1 MIVDDSAVVRGLI
14 SRWLEHEP
22 DMVLAGLA
30 IDGAKGVEK
39 VKEIQPDVLILDIE
53 MPNMG
58 GLEALPKLLAA
69 KPGLK
74 VLMASTLTTRGA
86 NVTLRALELGAADF
100 IPKPDSTRIGGAD
113 GFRTELLTKIRAL
126 CGRTRAWPLQTPET
140 PAAQNLPGSQA
151 AQNLPGSQA
160 AQNLPGPHAAQN
172 LNVSPTMGHSKP
184 SPSGTSY
191 ASSPAQRP
199 TSAPQA
205 SPLAAPNILRP
216 IAPVPAPVIPL
227 RPRAGPKRIDVLLVG
242 ASTGGPPALR
252 NFLLGLG
259 NEWKIPVLIVQH
271 MPATFTTILA
281 EHLDKA
287 LPQKVQE
294 AKDGMLIESRNIYIA
309 PGDFHMT
316 IKNDPICKQI
326 KLDQGP
332 QVNWCRPAVDPLF
345 KSAADI
351 YGNHALAVVLTGM
364 GHDGRDGAAA
374 LQGVNGTVMVQDE
387 ASSVVWGMPGAVA
400 EAGYAE
406 YIKPIDGLAQACKA
420 FARGERP

>member
-1 MIVDDSAVVRGLI
+1 MALNPNPAASLRPLKIMIVDDSAVVRGLI
-14 SRWLEHEP
+14 SRWLEQEP

-30 IDGAKGVEK
+30 IDGAKGIEK

-58 GLEALPKLLAA
+58 GLEALPKLIAA

-86 NVTLRALELGAADF
+86 NVTLRALELGAADY
-100 IPKPDSTRIGGAD
+100 IPKPDSSRIGGAD

-126 CGRTRAWPLQTPET
+126 CGRTRQWPIPPSAAQMHSGSAAPAPAPYAPSNTGTPAPSTSYVPST
-140 PAAQNLPGSQA
+140 PAA
-151 AQNLPGSQA
+151 
-160 AQNLPGPHAAQN
+160 
-172 LNVSPTMGHSKP
+172 
-184 SPSGTSY
+184 SPS
-191 ASSPAQRP
+191 APMQPIVRP
-199 TSAPQA
+199 
-205 SPLAAPNILRP
+205 AAP
-216 IAPVPAPVIPL
+216 VVQL
-227 RPRAGPKRIDVLLVG
+227 RPRPGPKRIDALFIG

-252 NFLLGLG
+252 NFLLALG
-259 NEWKIPVLIVQH
+259 PDWKQPILIVQH

-287 LPQKVQE
+287 LPQKVVE
-294 AKDGMLIESRNIYIA
+294 ATDGMNIESRHIYIA

-316 IKNDPICKQI
+316 VRGPLGLPTLR
-326 KLDQGP
+326 LDQTP

-345 KSAADI
+345 KSAAEV

-364 GHDGRDGAAA
+364 GHDGRDGAAS
-374 LQGVNGTVMVQDE
+374 LTNVNATVMVQDE
-387 ASSVVWGMPGAVA
+387 ASSVVWGMPGAIA
-400 EAGYAE
+400 EAGLAE
-406 YIKPIDGLAQACKA
+406 IIRPIDGLAQACRA

>member
-1 MIVDDSAVVRGLI
+1 MSLNPVTSASLRPLKIMIVDDSAVVRGLI

-39 VKEIQPDVLILDIE
+39 VKEVQPDVLILDIE

-69 KPGLK
+69 KPGLR

-86 NVTLRALELGAADF
+86 SVTLRALELGAADY

-126 CGRTRAWPLQTPET
+126 CGRTRAWPVAPSLTPPPPSNT
-140 PAAQNLPGSQA
+140 STPPSSAHSPAA
-151 AQNLPGSQA
+151 
-160 AQNLPGPHAAQN
+160 HN
-172 LNVSPTMGHSKP
+172 LNAAPAMGHSHATPQP
-184 SPSGTSY
+184 SQPY
-191 ASSPAQRP
+191 LRP
-199 TSAPQA
+199 
-205 SPLAAPNILRP
+205 AAP
-216 IAPVPAPVIPL
+216 VVQL
-227 RPRAGPKRIDVLLVG
+227 RPRSGPKRIDVLVVG

-259 NEWKIPVLIVQH
+259 ADWKLPILIVQH
-271 MPATFTTILA
+271 MPATFTAILA

-294 AKDGMLIESRNIYIA
+294 AKDGMLIESRNVYIA
-309 PGDFHMT
+309 PGDWHMT

-326 KLDQGP
+326 KLDQSA

-345 KSAADI
+345 KSAAEA
-351 YGNHALAVVLTGM
+351 YGNHVLAVVLTGM
-364 GHDGRDGAAA
+364 GHDGRDGAQA
-374 LQGVNGTVMVQDE
+374 LVNVGASVMAQDE

-400 EAGYAE
+400 EAGLAE
-406 YIKPIDGLAQACKA
+406 IIKPVEGLTLACKA
-420 FARGERP
+420 FARGERPS

>member
-1 MIVDDSAVVRGLI
+1 MSLNPHTVASLRPLKIMIVDDSAVVRGLI

-100 IPKPDSTRIGGAD
+100 VPKPDSSRIGGAD

-126 CGRTRAWPLQTPET
+126 CGRTRAWPTPPTAAQMHSAPAPAPATPSAHGHTT
-140 PAAQNLPGSQA
+140 PAP
-151 AQNLPGSQA
+151 
-160 AQNLPGPHAAQN
+160 
-172 LNVSPTMGHSKP
+172 
-184 SPSGTSY
+184 
-191 ASSPAQRP
+191 ASSLR
-199 TSAPQA
+199 AP
-205 SPLAAPNILRP
+205 PKPVIVLATPILRP
-216 IAPVPAPVIPL
+216 
-227 RPRAGPKRIDVLLVG
+227 RSTGPKRIDCLVIG

-252 NFLLGLG
+252 AFLLGLG
-259 NEWKIPVLIVQH
+259 PDWKLPILIVQH
-271 MPATFTTILA
+271 MPATFTAILA

-294 AKDGMLIESRNIYIA
+294 AKNGMLIESRNIYIA
-309 PGDFHMT
+309 PGDWHMT
-316 IKNDPICKQI
+316 IKNDPIVKQI

-345 KSAADI
+345 KSAAEV
-351 YGNHALAVVLTGM
+351 YGNHALGVVLTGM

-374 LQGVNGTVMVQDE
+374 MAAVNASVMVQDE
-387 ASSVVWGMPGAVA
+387 ATSVVWGMPGAIA
-400 EAGYAE
+400 EAGLAE
-406 YIKPIDGLAQACKA
+406 IIKPIDGLSAACKA
-420 FARGERP
+420 FARGERPN

>member
-1 MIVDDSAVVRGLI
+1 LKIMIVDDSAVVRGLI
-14 SRWLEHEP
+14 SRWLEQER

-30 IDGAKGVEK
+30 IDGLKAIEK
-39 VKEIQPDVLILDIE
+39 VREIQPDVLILDIE

-86 NVTLRALELGAADF
+86 NVTIRALELGAADY

-126 CGRTRAWPLQTPET
+126 CGRTRQWPAPELKPEAKAPELKTPEK
-140 PAAQNLPGSQA
+140 PAPSAPTA
-151 AQNLPGSQA
+151 H
-160 AQNLPGPHAAQN
+160 GPAPA
-172 LNVSPTMGHSKP
+172 PA
-184 SPSGTSY
+184 SGF
-191 ASSPAQRP
+191 SPAHK
-199 TSAPQA
+199 
-205 SPLAAPNILRP
+205 
-216 IAPVPAPVIPL
+216 PVLTPPPAPTL
-227 RPRAGPKRIDVLLVG
+227 RPRGVGPKRIDCLVVG

-252 NFLLGLG
+252 AFLLGLG
-259 NEWKIPVLIVQH
+259 ADWKLPILIVQH

-287 LPQKVQE
+287 LPMKVQE
-294 AKDGMLIESRNIYIA
+294 AKDGMLIESRNVYIA
-309 PGDFHMT
+309 PGDWHMT

-345 KSAADI
+345 KSAAEV

-364 GHDGRDGAAA
+364 GHDGREGCRLLSA
-374 LQGVNGTVMVQDE
+374 NGSLVVAQDE

-400 EAGYAE
+400 AA
-406 YIKPIDGLAQACKA
+406 GLADAILPLDTIAPFLAGQLGRSALVA
-420 FARGERP
+420 GR

>member
-1 MIVDDSAVVRGLI
+1 MSLNPVPAASLRPLKIMIVDDSAVVRGLI

-39 VKEIQPDVLILDIE
+39 VKEVQPDVLILDIE

-69 KPGLK
+69 RPGLR

-86 NVTLRALELGAADF
+86 SVTLRALELGAADY

-126 CGRTRAWPLQTPET
+126 CGRTRAWPVAPNLSPASNAAPAPGAP
-140 PAAQNLPGSQA
+140 PAA
-151 AQNLPGSQA
+151 
-160 AQNLPGPHAAQN
+160 HN
-172 LNVSPTMGHSKP
+172 LNAAPAMGHP
-184 SPSGTSY
+184 HT
-191 ASSPAQRP
+191 AAHPATP
-199 TSAPQA
+199 
-205 SPLAAPNILRP
+205 ILRP
-216 IAPVPAPVIPL
+216 AAPVIQL
-227 RPRAGPKRIDVLLVG
+227 RPRSGPKRIDILVVG

-259 NEWKIPVLIVQH
+259 PDWKLPVLIVQH
-271 MPATFTTILA
+271 MPATFTAILA

-294 AKDGMLIESRNIYIA
+294 AKDGMLIESRNVYIA
-309 PGDFHMT
+309 PGDWHMT

-351 YGNHALAVVLTGM
+351 YGTHALGVVLTGM
-364 GHDGRDGAAA
+364 GHDGRDGAQAM
-374 LQGVNGTVMVQDE
+374 VNAGGTVMAQDE

-400 EAGYAE
+400 EAGLAE
-406 YIKPIDGLAQACKA
+406 IIKPVEGLFAACKA
-420 FARGERP
+420 FARGERPS

>member
-1 MIVDDSAVVRGLI
+1 MSLNPKPAASLRPLKIMIVDDSAVVRGLI

-22 DMVLAGLA
+22 DMILAGLA

-39 VKEIQPDVLILDIE
+39 VKEVQPDVLILDIE

-86 NVTLRALELGAADF
+86 SVTIRALELGAADY

-126 CGRTRAWPLQTPET
+126 CGRTRAWPTPPT
-140 PAAQNLPGSQA
+140 LGGPPPAPTASSTSLHAPAPAAHTPSA
-151 AQNLPGSQA
+151 
-160 AQNLPGPHAAQN
+160 PHAPQF
-172 LNVSPTMGHSKP
+172 LKP
-184 SPSGTSY
+184 
-191 ASSPAQRP
+191 
-199 TSAPQA
+199 
-205 SPLAAPNILRP
+205 AAP
-216 IAPVPAPVIPL
+216 VVQL
-227 RPRAGPKRIDVLLVG
+227 RPRSGPKRIDCLVVG

-259 NEWKIPVLIVQH
+259 AEWKLPILIVQH
-271 MPATFTTILA
+271 MPATFTAILA

-294 AKDGMLIESRNIYIA
+294 AKDGMLIESRNVYIA
-309 PGDFHMT
+309 PGDWHMT

-326 KLDQGP
+326 KLDQSA

-345 KSAADI
+345 KSAADV
-351 YGNHALAVVLTGM
+351 YGNHALGVVLTGM

-374 LQGVNGTVMVQDE
+374 MVAAGASVMVQDE

-406 YIKPIDGLAQACKA
+406 IIKPVEGLTAACKA
-420 FARGERP
+420 FARGERPS

>member
-1 MIVDDSAVVRGLI
+1 MSLNPHTAASLRPLKIMIVDDSAVVRGLI

-22 DMVLAGLA
+22 DMILAGLA

-86 NVTLRALELGAADF
+86 NVTLRALELGAADYV
-100 IPKPDSTRIGGAD
+100 PKPDSSRIGGAD

-126 CGRTRAWPLQTPET
+126 CGRTRAWPTPPTAAQMHSAPAPAT
-140 PAAQNLPGSQA
+140 PA
-151 AQNLPGSQA
+151 
-160 AQNLPGPHAAQN
+160 PHTPSAH
-172 LNVSPTMGHSKP
+172 GHTTPAP
-184 SPSGTSY
+184 ST
-191 ASSPAQRP
+191 
-199 TSAPQA
+199 
-205 SPLAAPNILRP
+205 LRP
-216 IAPVPAPVIPL
+216 APKPVITPITPTL
-227 RPRAGPKRIDVLLVG
+227 RPRSGPKRIDCLVIG

-252 NFLLGLG
+252 AFLLGLG
-259 NEWKIPVLIVQH
+259 PDWKLPILIVQH
-271 MPATFTTILA
+271 MPATFTAILA

-316 IKNDPICKQI
+316 IRPDPIVKQI
-326 KLDQGP
+326 RLDQTP
-332 QVNWCRPAVDPLF
+332 QINWCRPAVDPLF
-345 KSAADI
+345 KSAAEV
-351 YGNHALAVVLTGM
+351 YGNHTLAVVLTGM
-364 GHDGRDGAAA
+364 GHDGRDGAQAIINA
-374 LQGVNGTVMVQDE
+374 NGSVMVQDE
-387 ASSVVWGMPGAVA
+387 ASSVVWGMPGAIA
-400 EAGYAE
+400 EAGLAE
-406 YIKPIDGLAQACKA
+406 IIKPIDGLSAACKA
-420 FARGERP
+420 FARGERPN

>member
-39 VKEIQPDVLILDIE
+39 VKEVQPDVLILDIE

-86 NVTLRALELGAADF
+86 SVTIRALELGAADY

-126 CGRTRAWPLQTPET
+126 CGRTRAWPVAPNLAAPA
-140 PAAQNLPGSQA
+140 PAANTASSATSLSPA
-151 AQNLPGSQA
+151 AR
-160 AQNLPGPHAAQN
+160 N
-172 LNVSPTMGHSKP
+172 LNTSPPMGHSSAAAHPQP
-184 SPSGTSY
+184 S
-191 ASSPAQRP
+191 
-199 TSAPQA
+199 
-205 SPLAAPNILRP
+205 ILRP
-216 IAPVPAPVIPL
+216 AAPVVQL
-227 RPRAGPKRIDVLLVG
+227 RPRSGPKRIDVLVVG

-259 NEWKIPVLIVQH
+259 PDWKLPILIVQH
-271 MPATFTTILA
+271 MPATFTAILA

-294 AKDGMLIESRNIYIA
+294 AKDGMLIESRNVYIA
-309 PGDFHMT
+309 PGDWHMT
-316 IKNDPICKQI
+316 IRNDPICKQI

-345 KSAADI
+345 KSAADA

-364 GHDGRDGAAA
+364 GHDGRDGAQA
-374 LQGVNGTVMVQDE
+374 LVNVGASVMAQDE
-387 ASSVVWGMPGAVA
+387 ESSVVWGMPGAVA
-400 EAGYAE
+400 EAGLAE
-406 YIKPIDGLAQACKA
+406 IIKPIEGLFAACKT
-420 FARGERP
+420 FARGERPS

>member
-1 MIVDDSAVVRGLI
+1 MSLNPHTAASLRPLKIMIVDDSAVVRGLI
-14 SRWLEHEP
+14 SRWLEQEP

-30 IDGAKGVEK
+30 IDGAKGIEK
-39 VKEIQPDVLILDIE
+39 VREIQPDVLILDIE

-86 NVTLRALELGAADF
+86 NVTIRALELGAADF

-113 GFRTELLTKIRAL
+113 GFRSELLTKIRAL
-126 CGRTRAWPLQTPET
+126 CGRTRSWPVP
-140 PAAQNLPGSQA
+140 PSAGQNQS
-151 AQNLPGSQA
+151 
-160 AQNLPGPHAAQN
+160 GPPSAGQ
-172 LNVSPTMGHSKP
+172 SP
-184 SPSGTSY
+184 SPQPFVSGGPV
-191 ASSPAQRP
+191 A
-199 TSAPQA
+199 
-205 SPLAAPNILRP
+205 
-216 IAPVPAPVIPL
+216 APVPAPYTPHAPTAHGHAPFSPPAASPTPAQQRSVVVPITPNL
-227 RPRAGPKRIDVLLVG
+227 RPRSTGPKRIDALFVG

-252 NFLLGLG
+252 AFLLGLG
-259 NEWKIPVLIVQH
+259 PDWKLPVFVVQH

-287 LPQKVQE
+287 LPMKVLE
-294 AKDGMLIESRNIYIA
+294 AKDGMPVESRHVYIA

-316 IKNDPICKQI
+316 VKGPLGLPTI

-345 KSAADI
+345 QSAASL

-374 LQGVNGTVMVQDE
+374 LVAANGSVMVQDE
-387 ASSVVWGMPGAVA
+387 ATSVVWGMPGAIA
-400 EAGYAE
+400 EAGLAE
-406 YIKPIDGLAQACKA
+406 IIKPIEGLSLACKA
-420 FARGERP
+420 FTRGERP

>member
-1 MIVDDSAVVRGLI
+1 MSVNPNPAVSLRPLKIMIVDDSAVVRGLI
-14 SRWLEHEP
+14 SRWLEQER

-30 IDGAKGVEK
+30 IDGLKAIEK
-39 VKEIQPDVLILDIE
+39 VREIQPDVLILDIE

-86 NVTLRALELGAADF
+86 NVTIRALELGAADY

-126 CGRTRAWPLQTPET
+126 CGRTRQWPAPELKPELKAPEVKAPERPAPSAPTAHGPAST
-140 PAAQNLPGSQA
+140 PAS
-151 AQNLPGSQA
+151 SF
-160 AQNLPGPHAAQN
+160 
-172 LNVSPTMGHSKP
+172 
-184 SPSGTSY
+184 
-191 ASSPAQRP
+191 SPAHKPVLTPSTP
-199 TSAPQA
+199 T
-205 SPLAAPNILRP
+205 
-216 IAPVPAPVIPL
+216 L
-227 RPRAGPKRIDVLLVG
+227 RPRGTGPKRIDCLVVG

-252 NFLLGLG
+252 AFLLGLG
-259 NEWKIPVLIVQH
+259 SDWKLPILIVQH

-287 LPQKVQE
+287 LPMKVQE
-294 AKDGMLIESRNIYIA
+294 AKDGMLIESRNVYIA
-309 PGDFHMT
+309 PGDWHMT

-345 KSAADI
+345 KSAAEV
-351 YGNHALAVVLTGM
+351 YGNHVLAVVLTGM
-364 GHDGRDGAAA
+364 GHDGRDGAQA
-374 LQGVNGTVMVQDE
+374 LCNVNASVMVQDE
-387 ASSVVWGMPGAVA
+387 VTSVVWGMPGAVA
-400 EAGYAE
+400 EAGLAE
-406 YIKPIDGLAQACKA
+406 IIKPIEGLSAACRA

>member
-1 MIVDDSAVVRGLI
+1 MSLNPHTAASLRPLKIMIVDDSAVVRGLI

-86 NVTLRALELGAADF
+86 NVTLRALELGAADY

-126 CGRTRAWPLQTPET
+126 CGRTRSWPAPQSTATPAPASPPVTPLAHGRTAPAPSPLRQPASMAPKPVIT
-140 PAAQNLPGSQA
+140 PAA
-151 AQNLPGSQA
+151 
-160 AQNLPGPHAAQN
+160 
-172 LNVSPTMGHSKP
+172 PT
-184 SPSGTSY
+184 
-191 ASSPAQRP
+191 
-199 TSAPQA
+199 
-205 SPLAAPNILRP
+205 
-216 IAPVPAPVIPL
+216 L
-227 RPRAGPKRIDVLLVG
+227 RPRPTGPKRIDCLVVG

-252 NFLLGLG
+252 AFLLGLG
-259 NEWKIPVLIVQH
+259 PDWKIPVLIVQH
-271 MPATFTTILA
+271 MPATFTAILA

-309 PGDFHMT
+309 PGDWHMT
-316 IKNDPICKQI
+316 IKNDPIVKQI

-345 KSAADI
+345 RSAADV
-351 YGNHALAVVLTGM
+351 YGNHALGVVLTGM
-364 GHDGRDGAAA
+364 GHDGRDGAQAMVN
-374 LQGVNGTVMVQDE
+374 VNGSVMVQDE
-387 ASSVVWGMPGAVA
+387 ATSVVWGMPGAVA
-400 EAGYAE
+400 EAGLAE
-406 YIKPIDGLAQACKA
+406 LIKPIEGLSAACKA
-420 FARGERP
+420 FARGERPN

>member
-22 DMVLAGLA
+22 DMILAGLA

-86 NVTLRALELGAADF
+86 NVTLRALELGAADY

-126 CGRTRAWPLQTPET
+126 CGRTRLWPAP
-140 PAAQNLPGSQA
+140 
-151 AQNLPGSQA
+151 
-160 AQNLPGPHAAQN
+160 
-172 LNVSPTMGHSKP
+172 P
-184 SPSGTSY
+184 STGT
-191 ASSPAQRP
+191 
-199 TSAPQA
+199 
-205 SPLAAPNILRP
+205 AAPAPAPALHGRTTPTPSTLRP
-216 IAPVPAPVIPL
+216 APRPVITPVAPTL
-227 RPRAGPKRIDVLLVG
+227 RPRSTGPKRIDCLVVG

-252 NFLLGLG
+252 AFLLGLG
-259 NEWKIPVLIVQH
+259 PDWKIPVLIVQH

-316 IKNDPICKQI
+316 IRNDPIVKQV
-326 KLDQGP
+326 KLNQGP

-345 KSAADI
+345 ISAAEA
-351 YGNHALAVVLTGM
+351 YGNHALGVVLTGM
-364 GHDGRDGAAA
+364 GHDGRDGAQA
-374 LQGVNGTVMVQDE
+374 LVNVNGSVMVQDE
-387 ASSVVWGMPGAVA
+387 ATSVVWGMPGAVA
-400 EAGYAE
+400 EAGLAE
-406 YIKPIDGLAQACKA
+406 IIKPIEGLSAACKA
-420 FARGERP
+420 FARGERPN

>member
-1 MIVDDSAVVRGLI
+1 MSLNLPTAASLRPLKIMIVDDSAVVRGLI
-14 SRWLEHEP
+14 SRWLEPEP

-30 IDGAKGVEK
+30 IDGAKGIEK
-39 VKEIQPDVLILDIE
+39 VREIQPDVLILDIE

-86 NVTLRALELGAADF
+86 NVTLRALELGAADY

-126 CGRTRAWPLQTPET
+126 CGRTRQWPAPPSPTSTAPASTLAR
-140 PAAQNLPGSQA
+140 PAATA
-151 AQNLPGSQA
+151 R
-160 AQNLPGPHAAQN
+160 
-172 LNVSPTMGHSKP
+172 TP
-184 SPSGTSY
+184 SPPPTTSTGF
-191 ASSPAQRP
+191 RP
-199 TSAPQA
+199 MPKPGNGPTAPT
-205 SPLAAPNILRP
+205 LRP
-216 IAPVPAPVIPL
+216 GGT
-227 RPRAGPKRIDVLLVG
+227 GPKRIDCLVVG

-252 NFLLGLG
+252 NFLMALGPD
-259 NEWKIPVLIVQH
+259 WKIPVLIVQH

-309 PGDFHMT
+309 PGDWHMT
-316 IKNDPICKQI
+316 IKNDPIVKQI

-374 LQGVNGTVMVQDE
+374 LVAVNGSVLVQDE

-400 EAGYAE
+400 EAGLAE
-406 YIKPIDGLAQACKA
+406 LIKPIEGLSAACKA
-420 FARGERP
+420 FARGERPN

>member
-1 MIVDDSAVVRGLI
+1 MSLNPHTAASLRPLKIMIVDDSAVVRGLI

-100 IPKPDSTRIGGAD
+100 VPKPDSSRIGGAD

-126 CGRTRAWPLQTPET
+126 CGRTRSWPAPQSPAPT
-140 PAAQNLPGSQA
+140 PAPAPIARAPLTPSA
-151 AQNLPGSQA
+151 
-160 AQNLPGPHAAQN
+160 H
-172 LNVSPTMGHSKP
+172 GHTTPAP
-184 SPSGTSY
+184 S
-191 ASSPAQRP
+191 A
-199 TSAPQA
+199 
-205 SPLAAPNILRP
+205 LRP
-216 IAPVPAPVIPL
+216 APKPIITPTAPTL
-227 RPRAGPKRIDVLLVG
+227 RPRSTGPKRIDCLVVG

-252 NFLLGLG
+252 AFLLGLG
-259 NEWKIPVLIVQH
+259 PDWKLPVLIVQH
-271 MPATFTTILA
+271 MPATFTAILA

-309 PGDFHMT
+309 PGDWHMT
-316 IKNDPICKQI
+316 IKNDPIVKQI
-326 KLDQGP
+326 KLNQGP

-345 KSAADI
+345 ISAAEA
-351 YGNHALAVVLTGM
+351 YGNHALGVVLTGM
-364 GHDGRDGAAA
+364 GHDGRDGAQA
-374 LQGVNGTVMVQDE
+374 LVNVNGSVLVQDE
-387 ASSVVWGMPGAVA
+387 ATSVVWGMPGAIA
-400 EAGYAE
+400 EAGLAE
-406 YIKPIDGLAQACKA
+406 IIKPIEGLSAACKA
-420 FARGERP
+420 FARGERPNQ

>member
-14 SRWLEHEP
+14 SRWLEQEK

-86 NVTLRALELGAADF
+86 NVTLRALELGAADY

-126 CGRTRAWPLQTPET
+126 CGRTRSWPSASTAGTPAPATPQAPSSYT
-140 PAAQNLPGSQA
+140 PAARPAST
-151 AQNLPGSQA
+151 
-160 AQNLPGPHAAQN
+160 
-172 LNVSPTMGHSKP
+172 PT
-184 SPSGTSY
+184 
-191 ASSPAQRP
+191 PAPRAGLTP
-199 TSAPQA
+199 SAPT
-205 SPLAAPNILRP
+205 
-216 IAPVPAPVIPL
+216 L
-227 RPRAGPKRIDVLLVG
+227 RPRGTGPKRIDVLLVG

-259 NEWKIPVLIVQH
+259 PDWKIPILIVQH
-271 MPATFTTILA
+271 MPATFTAILA

-309 PGDFHMT
+309 PGDWHMT
-316 IKNDPICKQI
+316 IKNDPIVKQI

-345 KSAADI
+345 ISAAEV
-351 YGNHALAVVLTGM
+351 YGNHALGVVLTGM
-364 GHDGRDGAAA
+364 GHDGRDGASA
-374 LQGVNGTVMVQDE
+374 LGNVNASVMVQDE
-387 ASSVVWGMPGAVA
+387 ASSVVWGMPGAIA
-400 EAGYAE
+400 EAGLAE
-406 YIKPIDGLAQACKA
+406 LIKPIDGLSAACKA
-420 FARGERP
+420 FARGERPQ

>member
-1 MIVDDSAVVRGLI
+1 MSLNPHTAASLRPLKIMIVDDSAVVRGLI

-86 NVTLRALELGAADF
+86 SVTLRALELGAADYV
-100 IPKPDSTRIGGAD
+100 PKPDSSRIGGAD

-126 CGRTRAWPLQTPET
+126 CGRTRSWPVPGQAASASPAT
-140 PAAQNLPGSQA
+140 PA
-151 AQNLPGSQA
+151 
-160 AQNLPGPHAAQN
+160 
-172 LNVSPTMGHSKP
+172 
-184 SPSGTSY
+184 
-191 ASSPAQRP
+191 
-199 TSAPQA
+199 SAPLRTPITPTA
-205 SPLAAPNILRP
+205 HSHITPAPAPSAFRAAPK
-216 IAPVPAPVIPL
+216 PVIVPITPNL
-227 RPRAGPKRIDVLLVG
+227 RARSTGPKRIDCLVVG

-259 NEWKIPVLIVQH
+259 PDWKLPILIVQH
-271 MPATFTTILA
+271 MPATFTAILA

-309 PGDFHMT
+309 PGDWHMT
-316 IKNDPICKQI
+316 IKNDPIVKQI

-345 KSAADI
+345 RSAAEV

-364 GHDGRDGAAA
+364 GHDGRDGAQA
-374 LQGVNGTVMVQDE
+374 LVNVNGSVMVQDE
-387 ASSVVWGMPGAVA
+387 ATSVVWGMPGAVA
-400 EAGYAE
+400 EAGLAE
-406 YIKPIDGLAQACKA
+406 IIKPIEGLSAACKA
-420 FARGERP
+420 FARGERPN

>member
-1 MIVDDSAVVRGLI
+1 LKIMIVDDSAVVRGLI

-39 VKEIQPDVLILDIE
+39 VKEVQPDVLILDIE

-58 GLEALPKLLAA
+58 GIEALPKLLAA

-86 NVTLRALELGAADF
+86 SVTLRALELGAADY

-126 CGRTRAWPLQTPET
+126 CGRTRAWPVAPNLSGHSQSSGSSAGNPAPSTGST
-140 PAAQNLPGSQA
+140 PAAR
-151 AQNLPGSQA
+151 
-160 AQNLPGPHAAQN
+160 N
-172 LNVSPTMGHSKP
+172 LNTSPTMGHSP
-184 SPSGTSY
+184 TAAQPHSP
-191 ASSPAQRP
+191 
-199 TSAPQA
+199 
-205 SPLAAPNILRP
+205 ILRP
-216 IAPVPAPVIPL
+216 AAPVVQL
-227 RPRAGPKRIDVLLVG
+227 RPRAGPKRIDILVVG

-259 NEWKIPVLIVQH
+259 PDWKLPVLIVQH
-271 MPATFTTILA
+271 MPATFTAILA

-309 PGDFHMT
+309 PGDWHMT

-326 KLDQGP
+326 KLDQSA

-364 GHDGRDGAAA
+364 GHDGRDGAQS
-374 LQGVNGTVMVQDE
+374 LVNVGASVMVQDE
-387 ASSVVWGMPGAVA
+387 ASSVVWGMPGAIA
-400 EAGYAE
+400 EAGLAE
-406 YIKPIDGLAQACKA
+406 IIKPVEGLFAACKA
-420 FARGERP
+420 FARGERPS

>member
-1 MIVDDSAVVRGLI
+1 MSVNPNPAASLRPLKVMIVDDSAVVRGLI
-14 SRWLEHEP
+14 SRWMEQER

-30 IDGAKGVEK
+30 IDGLKAIEK
-39 VKEIQPDVLILDIE
+39 VREIQPDVLILDIE

-86 NVTLRALELGAADF
+86 NVTIRALELGAADY

-126 CGRTRAWPLQTPET
+126 CGRTRQWPVPPTPESKT
-140 PAAQNLPGSQA
+140 PDTRAPEKPATPTAHG
-151 AQNLPGSQA
+151 
-160 AQNLPGPHAAQN
+160 HAPA
-172 LNVSPTMGHSKP
+172 P
-184 SPSGTSY
+184 
-191 ASSPAQRP
+191 AS
-199 TSAPQA
+199 T
-205 SPLAAPNILRP
+205 LTAAPRP
-216 IAPVPAPVIPL
+216 VLTPVAPTL
-227 RPRAGPKRIDVLLVG
+227 RPRGTVPKRIDCLVVG

-252 NFLLGLG
+252 AFLLGLG
-259 NEWKIPVLIVQH
+259 NDWKLPILIVQH

-287 LPQKVQE
+287 LPMKVQE
-294 AKDGMLIESRNIYIA
+294 AKDGMLIESRNVYIA
-309 PGDFHMT
+309 PGDWHMT
-316 IKNDPICKQI
+316 IKNDPICKQL

-345 KSAADI
+345 KSAADA

-364 GHDGRDGAAA
+364 GHDGRDGAQA
-374 LQGVNGTVMVQDE
+374 LVNVNASVMVQDE
-387 ASSVVWGMPGAVA
+387 ATSVVWGMPGAVA
-400 EAGYAE
+400 EAGLAE
-406 YIKPIDGLAQACKA
+406 IIKPIEGLSAACRA

>member
-1 MIVDDSAVVRGLI
+1 MSLNPHTAASLRPLKIMIVDDSAVVRGLI

-100 IPKPDSTRIGGAD
+100 VPKPDSSRIGGAD

-126 CGRTRAWPLQTPET
+126 CGRTRAWPTPQSTAQNAAPAPAPAARTPLAPSAHGHTT
-140 PAAQNLPGSQA
+140 PA
-151 AQNLPGSQA
+151 
-160 AQNLPGPHAAQN
+160 
-172 LNVSPTMGHSKP
+172 P
-184 SPSGTSY
+184 SS
-191 ASSPAQRP
+191 
-199 TSAPQA
+199 
-205 SPLAAPNILRP
+205 LRP
-216 IAPVPAPVIPL
+216 APKPVIVPITPTL
-227 RPRAGPKRIDVLLVG
+227 RPRSTGPKRIDCLVVG

-252 NFLLGLG
+252 AFLLGLG
-259 NEWKIPVLIVQH
+259 PDWKLPILIVQH
-271 MPATFTTILA
+271 MPATFTAILA

-294 AKDGMLIESRNIYIA
+294 AKNGMLIESRNIYIA
-309 PGDFHMT
+309 PGDWHMT
-316 IKNDPICKQI
+316 IKNDPIVKQI
-326 KLDQGP
+326 RLDQGP

-345 KSAADI
+345 KSAAEV
-351 YGNHALAVVLTGM
+351 YGNHALGVVLTGM

-374 LQGVNGTVMVQDE
+374 MAAVNASVMVQDE
-387 ASSVVWGMPGAVA
+387 ATSVVWGMPGAIA
-400 EAGYAE
+400 EAGLAE
-406 YIKPIDGLAQACKA
+406 IIKPIDGLSAACKA
-420 FARGERP
+420 FARGERPN

>member
-1 MIVDDSAVVRGLI
+1 MSLNPNPAASLRPLKIMIVDDSAVVRGLI
-14 SRWLEHEP
+14 SRWLEQEK

-30 IDGAKGVEK
+30 IDGAKGIEK
-39 VKEIQPDVLILDIE
+39 VREVQPDVLILDIE

-86 NVTLRALELGAADF
+86 NVTLRALELGAADY

-126 CGRTRAWPLQTPET
+126 CGRTRSWPAQGAAPQPEARTAPTSYTPTAAHGHMPATPSLT
-140 PAAQNLPGSQA
+140 PAPR
-151 AQNLPGSQA
+151 PVVV
-160 AQNLPGPHAAQN
+160 PI
-172 LNVSPTMGHSKP
+172 TP
-184 SPSGTSY
+184 S
-191 ASSPAQRP
+191 
-199 TSAPQA
+199 
-205 SPLAAPNILRP
+205 
-216 IAPVPAPVIPL
+216 L
-227 RPRAGPKRIDVLLVG
+227 RPRGSGPKRIDCLVVG

-252 NFLLGLG
+252 AFLLGLG
-259 NEWKIPVLIVQH
+259 PDWKLPVLIVQH
-271 MPATFTTILA
+271 MPATFTAILA

-294 AKDGMLIESRNIYIA
+294 AKDGMLIESRNVYIA

-345 KSAADI
+345 RSAAEV

-364 GHDGRDGAAA
+364 GHDGRDGAQA
-374 LQGVNGTVMVQDE
+374 LVNVNASVMAQDE
-387 ASSVVWGMPGAVA
+387 ATSVVWGMPGAVA
-400 EAGYAE
+400 EAGLAE
-406 YIKPIDGLAQACKA
+406 IIKPIDGLSAACKA

>member
-1 MIVDDSAVVRGLI
+1 MSVNPNPAVSLRPLKIMIVDDSAVVRGLI
-14 SRWLEHEP
+14 SRWLEQER

-30 IDGAKGVEK
+30 IDGLKAIEK
-39 VKEIQPDVLILDIE
+39 VREIQPDVLILDIE

-86 NVTLRALELGAADF
+86 NVTIRALELGAADY

-126 CGRTRAWPLQTPET
+126 CGRTRQWPTPELRPSETKT
-140 PAAQNLPGSQA
+140 PERPAPSAPTA
-151 AQNLPGSQA
+151 H
-160 AQNLPGPHAAQN
+160 GPAPA
-172 LNVSPTMGHSKP
+172 P
-184 SPSGTSY
+184 
-191 ASSPAQRP
+191 ASSFTPSHKP
-199 TSAPQA
+199 VLTPQA
-205 SPLAAPNILRP
+205 PT
-216 IAPVPAPVIPL
+216 L
-227 RPRAGPKRIDVLLVG
+227 RPRGTVPKRIDCLVVG

-252 NFLLGLG
+252 AFLLGLG
-259 NEWKIPVLIVQH
+259 NDWKLPILIVQH

-287 LPQKVQE
+287 LPMKVQE
-294 AKDGMLIESRNIYIA
+294 AKDGMLIESRNVYIA
-309 PGDFHMT
+309 PGDWHMT
-316 IKNDPICKQI
+316 VKNDPICKQL

-345 KSAADI
+345 KSAAEV

-364 GHDGRDGAAA
+364 GHDGRDGAQA
-374 LQGVNGTVMVQDE
+374 LVNVNASVMVQDE
-387 ASSVVWGMPGAVA
+387 ATSVVWGMPGAVA
-400 EAGYAE
+400 EAGLAE
-406 YIKPIDGLAQACKA
+406 IIKPIEGLSAACRA

>member
-1 MIVDDSAVVRGLI
+1 MSLNPHTVASLRPLKIMIVDDSAVVRGLI

-100 IPKPDSTRIGGAD
+100 VPKPDSSRIGGAD

-126 CGRTRAWPLQTPET
+126 CGRTRAWPTPPTAAQMHSAPAPAPATPSAHGHTTPT
-140 PAAQNLPGSQA
+140 PASSLRAP
-151 AQNLPGSQA
+151 P
-160 AQNLPGPHAAQN
+160 
-172 LNVSPTMGHSKP
+172 KP
-184 SPSGTSY
+184 VIV
-191 ASSPAQRP
+191 PATP
-199 TSAPQA
+199 
-205 SPLAAPNILRP
+205 ILRP
-216 IAPVPAPVIPL
+216 
-227 RPRAGPKRIDVLLVG
+227 RSTGPKRIDCLVIG

-252 NFLLGLG
+252 AFLLGLG
-259 NEWKIPVLIVQH
+259 PDWKLPILIVQH
-271 MPATFTTILA
+271 MPATFTAILA

-294 AKDGMLIESRNIYIA
+294 AKNGMLIESRNIYIA
-309 PGDFHMT
+309 PGDWHMT
-316 IKNDPICKQI
+316 IKNDPIVKQI

-345 KSAADI
+345 KSAAEV
-351 YGNHALAVVLTGM
+351 YGNHALGVVLTGM

-374 LQGVNGTVMVQDE
+374 MAAVNASVMVQDE
-387 ASSVVWGMPGAVA
+387 ATSVVWGMPGAIA
-400 EAGYAE
+400 EAGLAE
-406 YIKPIDGLAQACKA
+406 IIKPIDGLSAACKA
-420 FARGERP
+420 FARGERPN

>member
-1 MIVDDSAVVRGLI
+1 MSINPHTAASLRPLKIMIVDDSAVVRGLI
-14 SRWLEHEP
+14 SRWLEQEP

-30 IDGAKGVEK
+30 IDGAKGIEK
-39 VKEIQPDVLILDIE
+39 VREIQPDVLILDIE

-126 CGRTRAWPLQTPET
+126 CGRTRSWPVPPSAAQMHTGSAAPAPYTPTPYAPTAHGHAPVSPPAAT
-140 PAAQNLPGSQA
+140 PAPARSVVVPIT
-151 AQNLPGSQA
+151 
-160 AQNLPGPHAAQN
+160 
-172 LNVSPTMGHSKP
+172 PT
-184 SPSGTSY
+184 
-191 ASSPAQRP
+191 
-199 TSAPQA
+199 
-205 SPLAAPNILRP
+205 
-216 IAPVPAPVIPL
+216 L
-227 RPRAGPKRIDVLLVG
+227 RPRSTGPKRIDALFIG

-252 NFLLGLG
+252 AFLLGLG
-259 NEWKIPVLIVQH
+259 PDWKLPIFVVQH

-287 LPQKVQE
+287 LPMKVLE
-294 AKDGMLIESRNIYIA
+294 AKDGMPVESRHVYIA

-316 IKNDPICKQI
+316 VKGPLGLPTI

-345 KSAADI
+345 QSAASL

-374 LQGVNGTVMVQDE
+374 LVAANASVMVQDE
-387 ASSVVWGMPGAVA
+387 PTSVVWGMPGAVA
-400 EAGYAE
+400 EAGLAE
-406 YIKPIDGLAQACKA
+406 IIKPIEGLSLACKA

>member
-1 MIVDDSAVVRGLI
+1 MSLNPVPAASLRPLKIMIVDDSAVVRGLI

-39 VKEIQPDVLILDIE
+39 VKEVQPDVLILDIE

-69 KPGLK
+69 RPGLR

-86 NVTLRALELGAADF
+86 SVTLRALELGAADY

-126 CGRTRAWPLQTPET
+126 CGRTRAWPVAPNLAPP
-140 PAAQNLPGSQA
+140 PASNA
-151 AQNLPGSQA
+151 APAPSA
-160 AQNLPGPHAAQN
+160 SPTAHN
-172 LNVSPTMGHSKP
+172 LNAAPAMGHP
-184 SPSGTSY
+184 HT
-191 ASSPAQRP
+191 AAHPATP
-199 TSAPQA
+199 
-205 SPLAAPNILRP
+205 ILRP
-216 IAPVPAPVIPL
+216 AAPVIQL
-227 RPRAGPKRIDVLLVG
+227 RPRSGPKRIDILVVG

-259 NEWKIPVLIVQH
+259 PDWKLPVLIVQH
-271 MPATFTTILA
+271 MPATFTAILA

-294 AKDGMLIESRNIYIA
+294 AKDGMLIESRNVYIA
-309 PGDFHMT
+309 PGDWHMT

-345 KSAADI
+345 KSAAEI
-351 YGNHALAVVLTGM
+351 YGTHALGVVLTGM
-364 GHDGRDGAAA
+364 GHDGRDGAQAM
-374 LQGVNGTVMVQDE
+374 VNAGGTVMAQDE

-400 EAGYAE
+400 EAGLAE
-406 YIKPIDGLAQACKA
+406 IIKPVEGLFAACKA
-420 FARGERP
+420 FARGERPS

>member
-1 MIVDDSAVVRGLI
+1 MSLNPNPAASLRPLKIMIVDDSAVVRGLI
-14 SRWLEHEP
+14 SRWLEQEK

-30 IDGAKGVEK
+30 IDGAKGIEK
-39 VKEIQPDVLILDIE
+39 VREVQPDVLILDIE

-58 GLEALPKLLAA
+58 GLEALPKLIAA

-86 NVTLRALELGAADF
+86 NVTLRALELGAADY

-126 CGRTRAWPLQTPET
+126 CGRTRQWPTPPSEARPASFT
-140 PAAQNLPGSQA
+140 PAAA
-151 AQNLPGSQA
+151 
-160 AQNLPGPHAAQN
+160 H
-172 LNVSPTMGHSKP
+172 GHM
-184 SPSGTSY
+184 
-191 ASSPAQRP
+191 PA
-199 TSAPQA
+199 TTAMT
-205 SPLAAPNILRP
+205 
-216 IAPVPAPVIPL
+216 PAPRPVVVPITPSL
-227 RPRAGPKRIDVLLVG
+227 RPRGTGPKRIDCLVVG

-252 NFLLGLG
+252 AFLLGLG
-259 NEWKIPVLIVQH
+259 PDWKLPVLIVQH
-271 MPATFTTILA
+271 MPATFTAILA

-294 AKDGMLIESRNIYIA
+294 AKDGMLIESRNVYIA

-345 KSAADI
+345 RSAAEV

-364 GHDGRDGAAA
+364 GHDGRDGAQA
-374 LQGVNGTVMVQDE
+374 LVNVNASVMVQDE
-387 ASSVVWGMPGAVA
+387 SSSVVWGMPGAVA
-400 EAGYAE
+400 EAGLAE
-406 YIKPIDGLAQACKA
+406 IIKPIDGLSAACKA
-420 FARGERP
+420 FSRGERP